1 MAGILGIEYFLPDAI
16 LTNEELVA
24 EYKTWTSEKISK
36 KTGIESRHIAG
47 KDETAVDLGCWAAK
61 KLIESRIVDQND
73 IDFLV
78 LITQSPDYLLPTS
91 ACILQNRL
99 GLSKKCGALDINLGC
114 SGFVYGLS
122 VAKGLVD
129 SGTARNVLL
138 VTAETYSKH
147 INRLDKSTRTI
158 FGDAAAATLVGRKG
172 MRIGAFDLGTDGS
185 GSDLLKI
192 PSGGARLARSPET
205 AQEQIEAG
213 NVRSQDDLFMDGTGV
228 FEFSIR
234 EVPGSIERIL
244 EKEKLGKEQIDLFVF
259 HQANRYLLDFLQRYL
274 SIEKDKFYMN
284 ISDIGNTVSASIP
297 IALKRAM
304 DDGRL
309 SGRQTIL
316 LCGFGVGL
324 SWGSTILFKEDQS

>member
-61 KLIESRIVDQND
+61 KLIDSRIVDQND

-158 FGDAAAATLVGRKG
+158 FGDAAAATLVSRKG

-234 EVPGSIERIL
+234 EVPSSIERIL

-274 SIEKDKFYMN
+274 SIEKDKVYMN
-284 ISDIGNTVSASIP
+284 MSDIGNTVSASIP

-309 SGRQTIL
+309 SGKQTIL